1 MGFLAGLMIIP
12 AVFAFSG
19 KDSLNAG
26 ASLMFIT
33 MPKVFNSL
41 KLGGFIGGVFFLLV
55 LFAANFSYF
64 FNGMFLC
71 NIDGTIPY
79 F

>member
-1 MGFLAGLMIIP
+1 MIIP

-41 KLGGFIGGVFFLLV
+41 QLLGGFIGGVFFYLSYLL
-55 LFAANFSYF
+55 LF
-64 FNGMFLC
+64 
-71 NIDGTIPY
+71 
-79 F
+79 